1 MHFQAA
7 SLHSTQPGAQA
18 PQGFKERGKIVCN
31 CFNVAESDIE
41 AALAGA
47 EAADA
52 NARVEL
58 LKQQLK
64 CGTNCGSCVPE
75 LKRMVRAAMPQAQAA

>member
-1 MHFQAA
+1 MAA
-7 SLHSTQPGAQA
+7 LGRQLLQPTAQA
-18 PQGFKERGKIVCN
+18 PQGFRERGKIVCN

-41 AALAGA
+41 AALASA
-47 EAADA
+47 DDADA

-75 LKRMVRAAMPQAQAA
+75 LRRIVTLPAA